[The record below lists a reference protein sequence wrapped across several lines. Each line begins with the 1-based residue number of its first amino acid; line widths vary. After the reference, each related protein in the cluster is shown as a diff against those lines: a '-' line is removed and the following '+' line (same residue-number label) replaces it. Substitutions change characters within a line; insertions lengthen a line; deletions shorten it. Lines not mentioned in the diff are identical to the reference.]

1 MTPPIA
7 TTSDPSQRMRS
18 YIKRIATGPELS
30 KPLSR
35 AEAGDGLRLIVEQ
48 QVDPVQAGVFLIALR
63 MKRET
68 DEENLGVLDAL
79 RAITTPMTAAVDQ
92 VVDIAEPYNGFD
104 RCLPASPFL
113 PALLAAL
120 GLPAVSH
127 GLETVG
133 PKFGVTHRQILR
145 AAGAPVDL
153 TPAAAAAQ
161 LADPACGWAYLDQS
175 HFAPKL
181 HALVGLR
188 TLIVKRPAITTVEN
202 LLGPLRGRRRTHL
215 ITGYVHKAYPR
226 IYALLAR
233 AAGFESALIVRGVE
247 GGVIPSLRQ
256 NGQLSYYH
264 DLGAEQERLVQPTE
278 LGIEQPVRAVPLPP
292 EWLPVAGEEGGIS
305 VPDTAALAQAAATAG
320 LAALTGQPGPTRD
333 SLVYGAALCLWHLRR
348 QATLADA
355 ANTARAALDSGQALA
370 HFQHAAT
377 DR

>member
-1 MTPPIA
+1 MNQPIA
-7 TTSDPSQRMRS
+7 TASDPSQRMRS
-18 YIKRIATGPELS
+18 YIKCIATGPALS
-30 KPLSR
+30 KNLSR
-35 AEAGDGLRLIVEQ
+35 AEARDGLRLILEQ

-79 RAITTPMTAAVDQ
+79 RAITTTVTAAVDQ

-153 TPAAAAAQ
+153 TPTAAAAR
-161 LADPACGWAYLDQS
+161 LADPACGWTYLDQS

-181 HALVGLR
+181 HALTGLR

-202 LLGPLRGRRRTHL
+202 VLGPLRGRYSTHL

-226 IYALLAR
+226 IYARLAR
-233 AAGFESALIVRGVE
+233 AAGFDSALIVRGVE

-256 NGQLSYYH
+256 SGQLFYYH
-264 DLGAEQERLVQPTE
+264 DLGAEQEQAIQPTE

-292 EWLPVAGEEGGIS
+292 EWLPVEGEQGTGTT
-305 VPDTAALAQAAATAG
+305 VPNPAALAEAAATAG
-320 LAALTGQPGPTRD
+320 LAALAGQPGPGRD

-348 QATLADA
+348 YATLAEA
-355 ANTARAALDSGQALA
+355 AEAARAALDSGQALA
-370 HFQHAAT
+370 CFQHRST
-377 DR
+377 H